1 MWKLLRPLLERG
13 VAIPASPVPAGA
25 QGCCLSLQSSA
36 GKAPAALQGL
46 AAITTDTGAVVRT
59 IPVATSLALGA
70 SASGKPTAIHQLLTN
85 GGLAKLAS
93 SLPGLAQIS
102 NQATGE
108 QQGSVPKV
116 PPDLGLLLPEQ
127 PLQGE
132 GPAWFGGGLSDIF
145 CVLCR
150 PEGPDH
156 HHGDTEGTAWPCGH
170 PEPAQPEHSAAP
182 AGGAAPGPS
191 GKGDTFQGT
200 PFLGSVTLLGVRA
213 VLGAEQ
219 GVSGARAVSLL
230 CLFRFDW
237 P

>member
-1 MWKLLRPLLERG
+1 M
-13 VAIPASPVPAGA
+13 AIPASPVPAGA

-46 AAITTDTGAVVRT
+46 AAITTDTGAIVRT

-108 QQGSVPKV
+108 QQGAFLKFLLILGCCFLSTPSKGKLQPALEVTSGIFSVCSA
-116 PPDLGLLLPEQ
+116 GLKAPTTITVTLRGQPGRVGTLSQPSLSTVQPQLEEQ
-127 PLQGE
+127 PQGPQVRE
-132 GPAWFGGGLSDIF
+132 HLS
-145 CVLCR
+145 
-150 PEGPDH
+150 
-156 HHGDTEGTAWPCGH
+156 
-170 PEPAQPEHSAAP
+170 
-182 AGGAAPGPS
+182 
-191 GKGDTFQGT
+191 GDTFWGHLSLAVW
-200 PFLGSVTLLGVRA
+200 PWLLLALLAVA
-213 VLGAEQ
+213 VLGAE
-219 GVSGARAVSLL
+219 GVPGARTVSLL